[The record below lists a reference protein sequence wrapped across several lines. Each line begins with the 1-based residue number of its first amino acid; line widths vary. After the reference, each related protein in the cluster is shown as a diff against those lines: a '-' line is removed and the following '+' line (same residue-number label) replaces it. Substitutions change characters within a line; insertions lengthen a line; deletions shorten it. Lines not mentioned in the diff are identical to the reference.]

1 MVSTSRP
8 VNKTR
13 NRETCVEAGFTV
25 SDISFR
31 VIDSIA
37 WFRRNRL
44 ESDIRISNRS
54 RPKTK
59 SEIYLMQN
67 KLTLKSDF
75 KSKS

>member
-1 MVSTSRP
+1 MLVSMVNTSGP

-13 NRETCVEAGFTV
+13 SRETCVEAGFTV

-37 WFRRNRL
+37 WFRRIRL

-59 SEIYLMQN
+59 SEIYLMQ
-67 KLTLKSDF
+67 KQTDVKIWF
-75 KSKS
+75 